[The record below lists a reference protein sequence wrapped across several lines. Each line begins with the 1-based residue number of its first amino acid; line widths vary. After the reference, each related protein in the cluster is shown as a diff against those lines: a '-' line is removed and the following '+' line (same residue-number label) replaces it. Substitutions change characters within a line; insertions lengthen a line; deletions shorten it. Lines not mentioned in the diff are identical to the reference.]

1 MLQVSRSGYYKWK
14 DRPER
19 DRARQLREWTDQV
32 KGVYDQSSQ
41 LYGSPKVAEK
51 LHQQGV
57 SVSTRAV
64 IRIMNKQQWRSRTIK
79 KYNATTNSKHH
90 FPVQV
95 NVLNQEF
102 TASKPNEKW
111 ITDIT
116 YGTPI

>member
-1 MLQVSRSGYYKWK
+1 
-14 DRPER
+14 
-19 DRARQLREWTDQV
+19 
-32 KGVYDQSSQ
+32 
-41 LYGSPKVAEK
+41 
-51 LHQQGV
+51 
-57 SVSTRAV
+57 
-64 IRIMNKQQWRSRTIK
+64 MNKQQWRSRTIK